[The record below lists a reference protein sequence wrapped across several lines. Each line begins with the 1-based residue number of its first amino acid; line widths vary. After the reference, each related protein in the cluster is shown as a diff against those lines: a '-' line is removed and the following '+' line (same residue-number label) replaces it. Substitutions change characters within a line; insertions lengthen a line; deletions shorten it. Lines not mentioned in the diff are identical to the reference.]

1 MARFFPFFVCCG
13 AEFCRGRGER
23 LRRCRGLLRH
33 DVGQTA
39 GRLGRAPDGR
49 CSPAECCLRNAVQPP
64 RVRRR
69 ARETGGAGAET
80 GRGPF
85 PVSPRESPPKKNFAP
100 GGSRRCLLLRRK
112 GKESRKF
119 SSSMPAGRGGKNTC
133 RQRGAAFFLRAD
145 KGEAAPPRFRRPQ
158 SVLRAGRGGRGN
170 TAIFSGRRP
179 SAPVSARREVRK
191 CRRASQNSA
200 TMLKLCGKCGT
211 RRKAMF
217 CRPGLVWKN
226 C

>member
-85 PVSPRESPPKKNFAP
+85 PVSPRESPPKKFLPRAVP
-100 GGSRRCLLLRRK
+100 GGAFFCAEK
-112 GKESRKF
+112 GKTLGNSLPPCRRE
-119 SSSMPAGRGGKNTC
+119 GGGKNTC

-179 SAPVSARREVRK
+179 SAPVSTGGR
-191 CRRASQNSA
+191 
-200 TMLKLCGKCGT
+200 G
-211 RRKAMF
+211 RKAGAHRRIRQQ
-217 CRPGLVWKN
+217 C
-226 C
+226 